1 MENITHT
8 KTIIPLFD
16 RANSQLQNPVFQ
28 NSHYHFAF
36 LPVMN
41 KSLHIML
48 VKICMAIRI
57 VACLLCCCHHCWNA
71 PLAASLH
78 SDPLVGLHQHSA
90 SINKCQWE
98 QFFLHGG
105 IKWHP
110 FWFIRTSMSE
120 AIWSGCPS
128 AAICHTATKHYGIL
142 VGRFNLYCHTTNICL
157 RCWSCAKILT

>member
-1 MENITHT
+1 MLFLQQTSPLALHFHEQWIGDWMPCQSKSAPTEVTHC
-8 KTIIPLFD
+8 P
-16 RANSQLQNPVFQ
+16 
-28 NSHYHFAF
+28 Y
-36 LPVMN
+36 
-41 KSLHIML
+41 
-48 VKICMAIRI
+48 
-57 VACLLCCCHHCWNA
+57 CWNA
-71 PLAASLH
+71 PSTTSLYLH
-78 SDPLVGLHQHSA
+78 LLFGLHQHSA